1 MVVAPPD
8 TSISS
13 RIRPSDAEWTCH
25 DEAKSTDPRSVPMT
39 VRHAEVDVAE
49 APTLMVGRLP
59 VATLGLVDARVAS

>member
-8 TSISS
+8 S
-13 RIRPSDAEWTCH
+13 RSHRGSGPSDAEWTCH